1 MNTKDFFG
9 TDYHACLFPLKT
21 NLLLIQNH
29 DKELEQYIAK
39 ILSSDPANAGYSFM
53 PQTRVHAAKPRNHL
67 RRTVV
72 LDPVASYFIYDIILR
87 NRASFGVDTS
97 PRRSTFGYRFEG
109 DQPLPVHKAYLDF
122 TRNVEI
128 NKDLMFSHMISFDV
142 ASYFNTIYH
151 HDATNWFASLPNI
164 SEVDA
169 KAFGRFFREINSG
182 RSIDFLPQG
191 IYPTKMIGSE
201 FLRFI
206 ENSGQLKSAQTLRFM
221 DDIYL
226 FDNNMENLNQDFLR
240 IQELLGLRAL
250 NINPTKTV
258 IDGEKPTVRIAASAI
273 QIELSEIFD
282 DFEETTI
289 YLPSG
294 ADMADFECEYD
305 GDEYDAGVHQASGA
319 SLDGRKIERLLELLV
334 DPKVEESDVESILSI
349 LQQKSESLSTLIP
362 SLLVR
367 FPNIVKQLYKLA
379 GQTTKKDELTN
390 ELIIVLAKSPHLI
403 EYQLFWMAAI
413 AEDHLPHTQ
422 RYGELLLK
430 LYEKTSNHKIARAKV
445 LEIPD
450 QSFGLK
456 EIRDEILK
464 TGASDWIS
472 WAAAMGTRTLN
483 KSERNHSLKYFSKGS
498 PLNHLISECVQKL

>member
-1 MNTKDFFG
+1 MNVKEFFEI
-9 TDYHACLFPLKT
+9 DYHASLFPLKT
-21 NLLLIQNH
+21 NLLLIKHHSQ
-29 DKELEQYIAK
+29 ELEQYIAN
-39 ILSSDPANAGYSFM
+39 ILSTDPANAGYNFI

-72 LDPVASYFIYDIILR
+72 LDPVASYFIYDITFR
-87 NRASFGVDTS
+87 NRAAFGLDAS
-97 PRRSTFGYRFEG
+97 PKRSTFGYKFEG

-122 TRNVEI
+122 TASVEI
-128 NKDLMFSHMISFDV
+128 NKGLLFSHMISFDV
-142 ASYFNTIYH
+142 ASYFNSIYH

-164 SEVDA
+164 SGTDA
-169 KAFGRFFREINSG
+169 NAFGRFFREINSG

-191 IYPTKMIGSE
+191 IYPAKMIGSE

-226 FDNNMENLNQDFLR
+226 FDDNIANLNQDFLR

-250 NINPTKTV
+250 NVNPTKTV
-258 IDGEKPTVRIAASAI
+258 IDGEKPSVQNAASAI
-273 QIELSEIFD
+273 QKELSEIID
-282 DFEETTI
+282 DFDETII

-294 ADMADFECEYD
+294 ADMADFEYD
-305 GDEYDAGVHQASGA
+305 DEEDEREEEDHEGISAT
-319 SLDGRKIERLLELLV
+319 LDEKKTERLLELLV
-334 DPKVEESDVESILSI
+334 DPKAEESDVELILSI
-349 LQQKSESLSTLIP
+349 LQQNSESLSTLIP

-379 GQTTKKDELTN
+379 GQIAKKDDLTN
-390 ELIIVLAKSPHLI
+390 ELLLVLDSAPHLI
-403 EYQLFWMAAI
+403 EYQLFWMATI
-413 AEDHLPHTQ
+413 AEDHLSHTQ
-422 RYGELLLK
+422 KFGELVLK
-430 LYEKTSNHKIARAKV
+430 LYEKTSNHKIARAKI

-472 WAAAMGTRTLN
+472 WAAAMGTRTLI
-483 KSERNHSLKYFSKGS
+483 KAERNYSLKYFSKGS
-498 PLNHLISECVQKL
+498 PLNYLIAECVQKL